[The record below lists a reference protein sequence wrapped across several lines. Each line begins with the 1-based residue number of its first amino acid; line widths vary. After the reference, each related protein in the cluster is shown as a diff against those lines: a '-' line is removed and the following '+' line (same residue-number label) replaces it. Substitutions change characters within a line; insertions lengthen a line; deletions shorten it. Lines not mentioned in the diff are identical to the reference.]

1 MRALVLAGLLLCS
14 LTSHA
19 QGDPDP
25 FNSSLFKWIFESSD
39 PSIKTSFGLAAVVV
53 RGTAIPG
60 PPEQEGP
67 FGLQGKDDGL
77 IGLGTID
84 LAIDAPFDA
93 HGNVT
98 AGLGFFRG
106 DGFAFARD
114 ALIEDTVFV
123 VLAGGF
129 RDMLTVTES
138 GASPGTVSAFGR
150 TGETTGDGA
159 FLHTY
164 SASGVL
170 LDSDNFRSS
179 GSAGSFQLTVDAP
192 PGAQV
197 LLIMEHLLER
207 IDAVQGGP
215 PQSTSFDLAVNRFE
229 TSEGLSLTAASG
241 GLQAVDGGYVYAPI
255 PEPSTIALMLAGL
268 LVILGTCSA
277 RSRRSP

>member
-14 LTSHA
+14 LASHA
-19 QGDPDP
+19 QGPSAFQDSIDQ
-25 FNSSLFKWIFESSD
+25 WREEAGD
-39 PSIKTSFGLAAVVV
+39 PSIKTSFGLAAVAV
-53 RGTAIPG
+53 RGTAVPG
-60 PPEQEGP
+60 PQGQEGP

-84 LAIDAPFDA
+84 LSIDAPFDA
-93 HGNVT
+93 RGNVT

-114 ALIEDTVFV
+114 ALLEDTVIV
-123 VLAGGF
+123 ALAGGF
-129 RDMLTVTES
+129 RDMLTVT
-138 GASPGTVSAFGR
+138 GPGTAPGTVSAFGR
-150 TGETTGDGA
+150 TGDTAGDGA
-159 FLHTY
+159 FLFTY

-197 LLIMEHLLER
+197 LLIMTRPFER

-215 PQSTSFDLAVNRFE
+215 PLSTRLDLAVNRFE

-255 PEPSTIALMLAGL
+255 PEPSTIALMFAGL
-268 LVILGTCSA
+268 GLIAWIAGN
-277 RSRRSP
+277 RRLP